1 VSESKPAK
9 EKADPTTKCIL
20 VLDDDETIRHMI
32 QATLEVEGFRVY
44 TGRDGRGV
52 VQTALKYKPNLI
64 ITDLMMPNGGGFELI
79 RSLQG
84 DPDTASIPVILI
96 SGHGMDESTRTMLKQ
111 ESNVVGFEPK
121 PIRPAQFM
129 SKVHQLLNTLS
140 REEKLMRDRNKT
152 NSDIND
158 INKDRFEGLF

>member
-1 VSESKPAK
+1 
-9 EKADPTTKCIL
+9 
-20 VLDDDETIRHMI
+20 
-32 QATLEVEGFRVY
+32 
-44 TGRDGRGV
+44 
-52 VQTALKYKPNLI
+52 
-64 ITDLMMPNGGGFELI
+64 
-79 RSLQG
+79 
-84 DPDTASIPVILI
+84 
-96 SGHGMDESTRTMLKQ
+96 MDESTRTMLKQ